1 MSTQTTDR
9 QPGEEQSTPAFTE
22 FPVPGYEAWR
32 EAAEAAIKGAPFEK
46 VLVTRTHEGIDL
58 QPMYRAEDVAG
69 LSHVGGFPGFAP
81 YVRGTEPLGY
91 KLAPWEVSQEIVE
104 NTPEAF
110 NRALAADLERGQTAV
125 NMRLDTATL
134 LGEDADTPETAYV
147 GKGGVSISCLD
158 DLSTALRGVDLAQTP
173 IYIQVGASG
182 IPMAAMLSALVEKQ
196 SGSKAALRGCI
207 GADPLGELAR
217 EGRIPR
223 SMGGAYDDMAQLTSW
238 AAANAPSLQTVLVRG
253 HPYHD
258 GGGSAVQE
266 LAFAIATG
274 VEYLREM
281 QSRGLSVDQAA
292 PRILFAFSLGSNFFM
307 EIAKLRAARILWAKV
322 VKELG
327 GGEDAQ
333 KMRIHARTSAWN
345 KTLYDSN
352 VNMLRATTEA
362 FSGVLGGCD
371 SMHIGPMDEVARIPS
386 DFTRRVA
393 RNAHTVLRDEAGL
406 TRSVDPAG
414 GSWYVESL
422 TDSVARTAWDLFRE
436 VEKQGGMAKALQTGF
451 AQQQVAAVAAERAKD
466 YAVRKDIFVGTNM
479 YPNPSDKPLEISD
492 IDHAALQRTRAAA
505 LQSYRNAADDEWRK
519 SALEKLSQA
528 APEGRVEAAVHA
540 VLGGAT
546 IGDLCLA
553 LATGEEM
560 DPVIA
565 PVKIQRG
572 ADAFERLRRRSED
585 HAKKTGAAPKV
596 FLANMGPI
604 PQHKARA
611 DFSRGFL
618 EVGAFEVIG
627 NNGFETPDQAV
638 AAALDS
644 GAPVVVICSTDKT
657 YPDLVPPIVKGIKDA
672 KPEAM
677 VLVAGYP
684 KDHIDALEQ
693 AGVDDFIY
701 MRANCYELLDN
712 LQNRIGV
719 AQ

>member
-9 QPGEEQSTPAFTE
+9 QPGEEQSTLAFTE
-22 FPVPGYEAWR
+22 FPVPGYDAWR
-32 EAAEAAIKGAPFEK
+32 KAAEAAIKGAPFEK

-58 QPMYRAEDVAG
+58 QPMYRAEDAAD
-69 LSHVGGFPGFAP
+69 LPHVGGFPGFAP

-91 KLAPWEVSQEIVE
+91 KLAPWDVAQEIVE

-110 NRALAADLERGQTAV
+110 NQALTADLERGQTAV

-158 DLSTALRGVDLAQTP
+158 DLSMALHGVDLAQTP
-173 IYIQVGASG
+173 IYVQAGASG
-182 IPMAAMLSALVEKQ
+182 IPMASMLAALLEKR
-196 SGSKAALRGCI
+196 SGSTVVLRGCI

-223 SMGGAYDDMAQLTSW
+223 SMGGAYDDMAQLISW

-258 GGGSAVQE
+258 GGASAVQE

-281 QSRGLSVDQAA
+281 QSRGLSIDQAA
-292 PRILFAFSLGSNFFM
+292 QSILFAFSLGSNFFM
-307 EIAKLRAARILWAKV
+307 EIAKLRATRILWAKV
-322 VKELG
+322 VKEFG
-327 GGEDAQ
+327 GGADAQ

-345 KTLYDSN
+345 KTLYDPN

-451 AQQQVAAVAAERAKD
+451 AQQQVAAVAVERANA
-466 YAVRKDIFVGTNM
+466 YALRKDIFVGTNM
-479 YPNPSDKPLEISD
+479 YPNPTDKPLEISD
-492 IDHAALQRTRAAA
+492 IDHAALQQTRVAA
-505 LQSYRNAADDEWRK
+505 LRTYREAADDEWRK

-528 APEGRVEAAVHA
+528 APEGRVDAAVHA

-546 IGDLCLA
+546 IGDVCLA

-565 PVKIQRG
+565 PVKIKRG
-572 ADAFERLRRRSED
+572 ADAFERLRSRSEA
-585 HAKKTGAAPKV
+585 HGAKTDSLPKV

-644 GAPVVVICSTDKT
+644 GAPVVVICSNDKT

-672 KPEAM
+672 KPQTQ

-693 AGVDDFIY
+693 AGVDDFIHV
-701 MRANCYELLDN
+701 RANCYELLDN